1 MDKTFFCI
9 DNFYKDPDQI
19 RHNVLSG
26 TGFSWFPDKTS
37 YSFPNG
43 NAPFLGK
50 MTRERYVPDHQIDL
64 TVGKL
69 LGKNVAPIMKKD
81 HGCFRLTC
89 KSEVNNMFTHSI
101 HADGITDK
109 DWAGVLYLTPVTEEI
124 EGTILYK
131 NTVLNKTRF
140 SEREDYDVI
149 QRLGNDNPEQWQ
161 KELVSY
167 FVYNRLVVYRADLFH
182 APGPAFG
189 IDDESGRLIQLFMWE
204 EL

>member
-1 MDKTFFCI
+1 
-9 DNFYKDPDQI
+9 
-19 RHNVLSG
+19 
-26 TGFSWFPDKTS
+26 
-37 YSFPNG
+37 
-43 NAPFLGK
+43 
-50 MTRERYVPDHQIDL
+50 
-64 TVGKL
+64 
-69 LGKNVAPIMKKD
+69 
-81 HGCFRLTC
+81 
-89 KSEVNNMFTHSI
+89 
-101 HADGITDK
+101 
-109 DWAGVLYLTPVTEEI
+109 
-124 EGTILYK
+124 
-131 NTVLNKTRF
+131 LNKTRF